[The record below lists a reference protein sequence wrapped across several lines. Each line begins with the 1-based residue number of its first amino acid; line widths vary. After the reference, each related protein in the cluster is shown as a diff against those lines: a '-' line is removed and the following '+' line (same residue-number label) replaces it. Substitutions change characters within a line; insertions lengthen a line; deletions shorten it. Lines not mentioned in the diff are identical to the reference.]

1 MYVEGGISMKNFK
14 RIIIALIVACVI
26 TASIPVS
33 GSVVDAATIK
43 VKSGAD
49 VTKVERSGK
58 KYVAYRGKQAVKPE
72 KGWYKKGSTQYYFDG
87 KENYATYV
95 WYKNSG
101 KWYLKKWNKS
111 KKVYKKYTGY
121 AELSNGKTYK
131 FSKGVKGKKASGV
144 IKVSGKYYYYKGGKQ
159 TVYSKSCDKW
169 KTGKT
174 QYYFGKGNKSATY
187 VYYSGKKI
195 LKKWNKTK
203 KSYQKYTGVF
213 TLSDG
218 KTYRF
223 SIGNRGTIKSSIT
236 AGTDKTTAVYRNAKG
251 NPENVTG
258 WKQVKGVQYYFNN
271 AAAASFKIEKDVCYV
286 FVAEIGEQSTDNLD
300 INGTWKKYSGV
311 VGRDYYVNGKVKPAE
326 KDTITTNQS
335 GLRIKWDGKKWKK
348 FTGTYKKLY
357 YVNGDYASGIV
368 DGKYYRNG
376 KLATGICENKY
387 YKDGV
392 LGTGSYNGK
401 RYSEGSLLTG
411 DYKNKFYKNGELY
424 TGMRKSNG
432 KYYVNGE
439 LATGS
444 YKNKYY
450 KDGELYTG
458 IYKSKYYK
466 DGVLGTGTCNGKF
479 YKDGELY
486 TGMRKSNNKYYVDGV
501 LANGTYDGVKY
512 VDGVAQSDDSSDKD
526 EEKLTEGEFRTN
538 SGKLQHCEA
547 VLYTGDIGTFPNLW
561 NFRDGKLEMGI
572 ESTFNVDNYVN
583 FIKRD
588 NKYYHLEWVDYTGE
602 YEGKLYE
609 SGKAVDYKVRTKSGD
624 LFTGWAIY
632 QGLDYERPS
641 DAAIEFYHLTS
652 GKSYNLVYVENGVVK
667 QYYVYEGCETHI
679 WCNTCGSDLTIEGV
693 KISKHRED
701 CHVGTII
708 GDTDDDTNGTTAY
721 KYTNN
726 GKTYWVTNPHSN
738 YYRWN
743 TRLNKY
749 VEHYID
755 KEDYSG
761 RVCVDSEASDRFNSD
776 LTKFY
781 VVYSASDWK
790 VGQSSVI
797 VVENDIVLK

>member
-1 MYVEGGISMKNFK
+1 MKNFK
-14 RIIIALIVACVI
+14 RIIIALIVACVVI
-26 TASIPVS
+26 ASCPVS
-33 GSVVDAATIK
+33 GSIVDAATIK
-43 VKSGAD
+43 VKSGAN
-49 VTKVERSGK
+49 VTKVEKSGK
-58 KYVAYRGKQAVKPE
+58 KYVAYRGKQAVKPR
-72 KGWYKKGSTQYYFDG
+72 KGWYKKGNTQYYFDG
-87 KENYATYV
+87 KKNYATYV
-95 WYKNSG
+95 WYKKSD
-101 KWYLKKWNKS
+101 KWYLKKWKS
-111 KKVYKKYTGY
+111 GSYKKYTGY

-144 IKVSGKYYYYKGGKQ
+144 VKVSGKYYYYKGGKQ

-195 LKKWNKTK
+195 LKKWNKTSK
-203 KSYQKYTGVF
+203 QYVNYNKAF
-213 TLSDG
+213 TLSNG
-218 KTYRF
+218 TKYVF
-223 SIGNRGTIKSSIT
+223 NNGNRGTIKSSVT
-236 AGTDKTTAVYRNAKG
+236 AGSKNTTAVYRNAKG
-251 NPENVTG
+251 NPKNVTG

-271 AAAASFKIEKDVCYV
+271 AATASFKIEKDMCWV
-286 FVAEIGEQSTDNLD
+286 FITDAKNQAAGNQETND
-300 INGTWKKYSGV
+300 HWEKYSGV
-311 VGRDYYVNGKVKPAE
+311 VDKVYYVKGKVKPAE
-326 KDTITTNQS
+326 KDTVTTDQS
-335 GLRIKWDGKKWKK
+335 GLLVKYDGKEWKLL
-348 FTGTYKKLY
+348 TGTYKKLY

-368 DGKYYRNG
+368 DGKYYKKG
-376 KLATGICENKY
+376 KLATGICNDKY
-387 YKDGV
+387 YRDGV
-392 LGTGSYNGK
+392 LGTGSYNDK
-401 RYSEGSLLTG
+401 RYSKGSLLTG

-444 YKNKYY
+444 YENKYY

-458 IYKSKYYK
+458 VYKSKYYK
-466 DGVLGTGTCNGKF
+466 DGILGTGTCNGKF

-486 TGMRKSNNKYYVDGV
+486 TGIRKSNGKYYVDGV

-512 VDGVAQSDDSSDKD
+512 VDGVAQSNDSSDKD

-602 YEGKLYE
+602 YKGKLYE

-632 QGLDYERPS
+632 EDVIPN
-641 DAAIEFYHLTS
+641 AATEFYHLTT
-652 GKSYNLVYVENGVVK
+652 GKSHNLVYVENGAVK
-667 QYYVYEGCETHI
+667 QYYVYEKMEDHS
-679 WCNTCGSDLTIEGV
+679 WCNGCGADMEVSPYWSSAGV
-693 KISKHRED
+693 NPAL
-701 CHVGTII
+701 
-708 GDTDDDTNGTTAY
+708 DDHKEHDHPQFDHQSFNGGPVY

-726 GKTYWVTNPHSN
+726 GKTYWVTAPHN
-738 YYRWN
+738 NFYRWDATKN
-743 TRLNKY
+743 QY
-749 VEHYID
+749 VEHFRTNAD
-755 KEDYSG
+755 QTG
-761 RVCVDSEASDRFNSD
+761 RECVDSDASSE
-776 LTKFY
+776 FY
-781 VVYSASDWK
+781 GSFIGLSIVYSSDDWK
-790 VGQSSVI
+790 IGQCS
-797 VVENDIVLK
+797 IVLVNKDVVLK

>member
-1 MYVEGGISMKNFK
+1 MKEEDSSTADNQINVYVEGGISMKNFK
-14 RIIIALIVACVI
+14 RIIIALIVACVVI
-26 TASIPVS
+26 ASCPVS
-33 GSVVDAATIK
+33 GSVVDAKTISIK
-43 VKSGAD
+43 NGNAIEEITINKKSGK
-49 VTKVERSGK
+49 VTTKDTSHK
-58 KYVAYRGKQAVKPE
+58 A
-72 KGWYKKGSTQYYFDG
+72 GWYKKSGVQYYFG
-87 KENYATYV
+87 KNKKTAS
-95 WYKNSG
+95 YKWQNKTLY
-101 KWYLKKWNKS
+101 KWQNGS
-111 KKVYKKYTGY
+111 FKKYTGTKQ
-121 AELSNGKTYK
+121 LSNGKSYY
-131 FSKGVKGKKASGV
+131 FNKGKKANGIV
-144 IKVSGKYYYYKGGKQ
+144 KKSGKYYYYKGGKQ

-174 QYYFGKGNKSATY
+174 QYYFGKGNKSVTY
-187 VYYSGKKI
+187 VYYSDKKI

-223 SIGNRGTIKSSIT
+223 SIGKRGTIKSSVT
-236 AGTDKTTAVYRNAKG
+236 AGSKNTTAVYRNAKG

-258 WKQVKGVQYYFNN
+258 WKQVKDVRYYFNK
-271 AAAASFKIEKDVCYV
+271 AAVASFKIEKDVCYV

-311 VGRDYYVNGKVKPAE
+311 VGRDYYVNGKVDTTPE
-326 KDTITTNQS
+326 KDTIATDQS

-368 DGKYYRNG
+368 GGKYYRSG

-450 KDGELYTG
+450 KGGELYTG
-458 IYKSKYYK
+458 IYKNKYYK

-512 VDGVAQSDDSSDKD
+512 VDGVAQSNDSDDKD
-526 EEKLTEGEFRTN
+526 EEKLIEGEFRT
-538 SGKLQHCEA
+538 SGGKLQKCVAE
-547 VLYTGDIGTFPNLW
+547 VYSGPLDGDYFE
-561 NFRDGKLEMGI
+561 RDGK
-572 ESTFNVDNYVN
+572 
-583 FIKRD
+583 
-588 NKYYHLEWVDYTGE
+588 YYTLAWRDYTGE
-602 YEGKLYE
+602 YESKFYEAGKHVDYKLYSADGKLY
-609 SGKAVDYKVRTKSGD
+609 
-624 LFTGWAIY
+624 TGWCRLNNPSNWEYAKWIHAINEKQY
-632 QGLDYERPS
+632 S
-641 DAAIEFYHLTS
+641 
-652 GKSYNLVYVENGVVK
+652 NLLYVENGVVK
-667 QYYVYEGCETHI
+667 QYYVYEGDETHI

-721 KYTNN
+721 KYANN

-743 TRLNKY
+743 TKLNKY

-790 VGQSSVI
+790 VGQSSVV
-797 VVENDIVLK
+797 VVEEDIVLK

>member
-111 KKVYKKYTGY
+111 KKVYKKYTGTKR
-121 AELSNGKTYK
+121 LSNDKSYY
-131 FSKGVKGKKASGV
+131 FNKGKKASGV
-144 IKVSGKYYYYKGGKQ
+144 AKVSGKYYYYKGGKQ

-187 VYYSGKKI
+187 VYYSDKKT

-223 SIGNRGTIKSSIT
+223 SIGKRGTIKSSVT
-236 AGTDKTTAVYRNAKG
+236 AGSKNTTAVYKDASNKL
-251 NPENVTG
+251 VKITG
-258 WKQVKGVQYYFNN
+258 WKQVKGVQYYFNK
-271 AAAASFKIEKDVCYV
+271 AAVASFKIEKDVCYV

-326 KDTITTNQS
+326 KDTITTDQS

-368 DGKYYRNG
+368 DGKFYRSG

-486 TGMRKSNNKYYVDGV
+486 TGMRKSNGKYYVDGV

-526 EEKLTEGEFRTN
+526 EEKLTEGEFRT
-538 SGKLQHCEA
+538 SGGKLQKCQYELA
-547 VLYTGDIGTFPNLW
+547 NGSVGEFPKLW
-561 NFRDGKLEMGI
+561 NFDDGDMI
-572 ESTFNVDNYVN
+572 YSDESTFKLSEHPNMKKENG
-583 FIKRD
+583 
-588 NKYYHLEWVDYTGE
+588 KYYTLAWRDYTGE
-602 YEGKLYE
+602 YESKFYEAGKHVDYKLYSADGKLY
-609 SGKAVDYKVRTKSGD
+609 
-624 LFTGWAIY
+624 TGWCRLNNPSNWEYAKWIHAINEKQY
-632 QGLDYERPS
+632 S
-641 DAAIEFYHLTS
+641 
-652 GKSYNLVYVENGVVK
+652 NLLYVENGVVK
-667 QYYVYEGCETHI
+667 QYYVYEGDENHI
-679 WCNTCGSDLTIEGV
+679 WCNTCGADLYLSPDRDPDGGI
-693 KISKHRED
+693 RED
-701 CHVGTII
+701 KHEENEHPQLGQ
-708 GDTDDDTNGTTAY
+708 DSNNGGSVY

-726 GKTYWVTNPHSN
+726 GKTYWVTASN
-738 YYRWN
+738 GREYRWTGTEYVPYWN
-743 TRLNKY
+743 VGGTECLDTSLPKELTHLNDTGK
-749 VEHYID
+749 IPD
-755 KEDYSG
+755 
-761 RVCVDSEASDRFNSD
+761 
-776 LTKFY
+776 
-781 VVYSASDWK
+781 VVYSSDDWK
-790 VGQSSVI
+790 IGQCSI
-797 VVENDIVLK
+797 VLVNKDIVLK

>member
-1 MYVEGGISMKNFK
+1 MKNFK
-14 RIIIALIVACVI
+14 RIIIALIVACVVI
-26 TASIPVS
+26 ASCPVS
-33 GSVVDAATIK
+33 GSIVDAATIK
-43 VKSGAD
+43 VKSGAN
-49 VTKVERSGK
+49 VTKVEKSGK
-58 KYVAYRGKQAVKPE
+58 KYVAYRGKQAVKPR
-72 KGWYKKGSTQYYFDG
+72 KGWYKKGNTQYYFDG
-87 KENYATYV
+87 KKNYATYV
-95 WYKNSG
+95 WYKKSD
-101 KWYLKKWNKS
+101 KWYLKKWKS
-111 KKVYKKYTGY
+111 GSYKKYTGY

-144 IKVSGKYYYYKGGKQ
+144 VKVSGKYYYYKGGKQ

-195 LKKWNKTK
+195 LKKWNKTSK
-203 KSYQKYTGVF
+203 QYVNYNKAF
-213 TLSDG
+213 TLSNG
-218 KTYRF
+218 TKYVF
-223 SIGNRGTIKSSIT
+223 NNGNRGTIKSSVT
-236 AGTDKTTAVYRNAKG
+236 AGSKNTTAVYRNAKG
-251 NPENVTG
+251 NPKNVTG

-271 AAAASFKIEKDVCYV
+271 AATASFKIEKDMCWV
-286 FVAEIGEQSTDNLD
+286 FITDAKNQAAGNQETND
-300 INGTWKKYSGV
+300 HWEKYSGV
-311 VGRDYYVNGKVKPAE
+311 VDKVYYVKGKVKPAE
-326 KDTITTNQS
+326 KDTVTTDQS
-335 GLRIKWDGKKWKK
+335 GLLVKYDGKEWKLL
-348 FTGTYKKLY
+348 TGTYKKLY

-368 DGKYYRNG
+368 DGKYYKKG
-376 KLATGICENKY
+376 KLATGICNDKY
-387 YKDGV
+387 YRDGV
-392 LGTGSYNGK
+392 LGTGSYNDK
-401 RYSEGSLLTG
+401 RYSKGSLLTG

-444 YKNKYY
+444 YENKYY

-458 IYKSKYYK
+458 VYKSKYYK
-466 DGVLGTGTCNGKF
+466 DGILGTGTCNGKF

-486 TGMRKSNNKYYVDGV
+486 TGIRKSNGKYYVDGV

-512 VDGVAQSDDSSDKD
+512 VDGVAQSNDSSDKD

-602 YEGKLYE
+602 YKGKLYE

-632 QGLDYERPS
+632 EDVIPN
-641 DAAIEFYHLTS
+641 AATEFYHLTT
-652 GKSYNLVYVENGVVK
+652 GKSHNLVYVENGAVK
-667 QYYVYEGCETHI
+667 QYYVYEKMEDHS
-679 WCNTCGSDLTIEGV
+679 WCNGCGADMEVSPYWSSAGV
-693 KISKHRED
+693 NPAL
-701 CHVGTII
+701 
-708 GDTDDDTNGTTAY
+708 DDHKEHDHPQFDHQSFNGGPVY

-726 GKTYWVTNPHSN
+726 GKTYWVTAPHN
-738 YYRWN
+738 NFYRWDATKN
-743 TRLNKY
+743 QY
-749 VEHYID
+749 VEHFRTNAD
-755 KEDYSG
+755 QTG
-761 RVCVDSEASDRFNSD
+761 RECVDSDASSE
-776 LTKFY
+776 FY
-781 VVYSASDWK
+781 GSFIGLSVVYSSDDWK
-790 VGQSSVI
+790 IGQCSI
-797 VVENDIVLK
+797 VLVNKDIVLK

>member
-1 MYVEGGISMKNFK
+1 MKNFK
-14 RIIIALIVACVI
+14 RIIIALIVACVVI
-26 TASIPVS
+26 ASCPVS
-33 GSVVDAATIK
+33 GSIVDAATIK

-49 VTKVERSGK
+49 VTEVKGSGK
-58 KYVAYRGKQAVKPE
+58 KIAYKNGSRVKPR

-87 KENYATYV
+87 KGNYATYV

-111 KKVYKKYTGY
+111 KKAYEKYTGTKQ
-121 AELSNGKTYK
+121 LSNDKSYY
-131 FSKGVKGKKASGV
+131 FNKGKKANGIV
-144 IKVSGKYYYYKGGKQ
+144 KKSGKYYYYKGGKQ
-159 TVYSKSCDKW
+159 TIYSKSCDKW

-187 VYYSGKKI
+187 VYYAGKKI

-203 KSYQKYTGVF
+203 KSYQRYTGVF

-223 SIGNRGTIKSSIT
+223 SIGKRGTIKSSVT
-236 AGTDKTTAVYRNAKG
+236 AGSKNTTAVYKNAEG

-258 WKQVKGVQYYFNN
+258 WKQVKGVRYYFNK
-271 AAAASFKIEKDVCYV
+271 AATASFKIEKDVCYV
-286 FVAEIGEQSTDNLD
+286 FVAGIDEQSTDNLD
-300 INGTWKKYSGV
+300 INGTWKKYNGV
-311 VGRDYYVNGKVKPAE
+311 FDNEYYVKGKVKPAE
-326 KDTITTNQS
+326 KDTITTDQS
-335 GLRIKWDGKKWKK
+335 GLRVKWDGKNWKK

-486 TGMRKSNNKYYVDGV
+486 TGMRKSNGKYYVDGV

-632 QGLDYERPS
+632 EDVIPN
-641 DAAIEFYHLTS
+641 AATEFYHLTTGYS
-652 GKSYNLVYVENGVVK
+652 HNLVYVESGVVK
-667 QYYVYEGCETHI
+667 QYYVYEGMEDHS
-679 WCNTCGSDLTIEGV
+679 WCNGCGADMEASPYWSSAGV
-693 KISKHRED
+693 NPAL
-701 CHVGTII
+701 
-708 GDTDDDTNGTTAY
+708 DDHKEHDHPEFDHQSFNGGPVY

-726 GKTYWVTNPHSN
+726 GKTYWVTNPHN
-738 YYRWN
+738 NFYRWD
-743 TRLNKY
+743 TTKSQY
-749 VEHYID
+749 VEHFRTNSD
-755 KEDYSG
+755 QTG
-761 RVCVDSEASDRFNSD
+761 RECVDSDASSE
-776 LTKFY
+776 FY
-781 VVYSASDWK
+781 GSFIGLSIVYSASDWK
-790 VGQSSVI
+790 VGQSSI
-797 VVENDIVLK
+797 VLVNKDIVLK

>member
-271 AAAASFKIEKDVCYV
+271 AAVASFKIEKDVCYV

-311 VGRDYYVNGKVKPAE
+311 VGRDYYVNGKVDTTPE
-326 KDTITTNQS
+326 KDTIATDQS

-368 DGKYYRNG
+368 GGKYYRSG

-450 KDGELYTG
+450 KGGELYTG

-512 VDGVAQSDDSSDKD
+512 VDGVAQSNDSDDKD
-526 EEKLTEGEFRTN
+526 EEKLIEGEFRT
-538 SGKLQHCEA
+538 SGGKLQKCVAE
-547 VLYTGDIGTFPNLW
+547 VYSGPLDGDYFE
-561 NFRDGKLEMGI
+561 RDGK
-572 ESTFNVDNYVN
+572 
-583 FIKRD
+583 
-588 NKYYHLEWVDYTGE
+588 YYTLAWRDYTGE
-602 YEGKLYE
+602 YESKFYEAGKHVDYKLYSADGKLY
-609 SGKAVDYKVRTKSGD
+609 
-624 LFTGWAIY
+624 TGWCRLNNPSNWEYAKWIHAINEKQY
-632 QGLDYERPS
+632 S
-641 DAAIEFYHLTS
+641 
-652 GKSYNLVYVENGVVK
+652 NLLYVENGVVK
-667 QYYVYEGCETHI
+667 QYYVYEGDETHI

-721 KYTNN
+721 KYANN
-726 GKTYWVTNPHSN
+726 GKTYWVTIPHSN

-743 TRLNKY
+743 TKLNKY

-790 VGQSSVI
+790 VGQSSVV
-797 VVENDIVLK
+797 VVEEDIVLK

>member
-1 MYVEGGISMKNFK
+1 MKNFK

-33 GSVVDAATIK
+33 GSIVDAATIK

-49 VTKVERSGK
+49 VTKVEKSGK

-111 KKVYKKYTGY
+111 KKVYKKYTGTKR
-121 AELSNGKTYK
+121 LSNDKSYY
-131 FSKGVKGKKASGV
+131 FNKGKKANGIV
-144 IKVSGKYYYYKGGKQ
+144 KKSGKYYYYKGGKQ

-187 VYYSGKKI
+187 VYYSDKKT

-223 SIGNRGTIKSSIT
+223 SIGKRGTIKSSVT
-236 AGTDKTTAVYRNAKG
+236 AGSKNTTAVYRNAKG
-251 NPENVTG
+251 NPKNVTG

-271 AAAASFKIEKDVCYV
+271 AATASFKIEKDMCWV
-286 FVAEIGEQSTDNLD
+286 FITDAKNQAAGNQETND
-300 INGTWKKYSGV
+300 HWEKYSGV
-311 VGRDYYVNGKVKPAE
+311 VDKVYYVKGKVKPAE
-326 KDTITTNQS
+326 KDTVTTDQS
-335 GLRIKWDGKKWKK
+335 GLLVKYDGKEWKLL
-348 FTGTYKKLY
+348 TGTYKKLY

-368 DGKYYRNG
+368 DGKYYKKG
-376 KLATGICENKY
+376 KLATGICNDKY
-387 YKDGV
+387 YRDGV
-392 LGTGSYNGK
+392 LGTGSYNDK
-401 RYSEGSLLTG
+401 RYSKGSLLTG

-444 YKNKYY
+444 YENKYY

-458 IYKSKYYK
+458 VYKSKYYK
-466 DGVLGTGTCNGKF
+466 DGILGTGTCNGKF

-486 TGMRKSNNKYYVDGV
+486 TGIRKSNGKYYVDGV

-512 VDGVAQSDDSSDKD
+512 VDGVAQSDDSDDKD
-526 EEKLTEGEFRTN
+526 EEKLTEGEFRT
-538 SGKLQHCEA
+538 SGGKLQKCVAE
-547 VLYTGDIGTFPNLW
+547 LYSGSLDGDYFE
-561 NFRDGKLEMGI
+561 RDGK
-572 ESTFNVDNYVN
+572 
-583 FIKRD
+583 
-588 NKYYHLEWVDYTGE
+588 YYTLAWRDYTGE
-602 YEGKLYE
+602 YESKFYEAGKHVDYKLYGADGKLY
-609 SGKAVDYKVRTKSGD
+609 
-624 LFTGWAIY
+624 TGWCRLYNPSNWEYAKWIHAINEKQY
-632 QGLDYERPS
+632 P
-641 DAAIEFYHLTS
+641 
-652 GKSYNLVYVENGVVK
+652 NLLYVENGVVK
-667 QYYVYEGCETHI
+667 QYYVYEGMEDHS
-679 WCNTCGSDLTIEGV
+679 WCNGCGADMEVSPYWSSAGV
-693 KISKHRED
+693 NPAL
-701 CHVGTII
+701 
-708 GDTDDDTNGTTAY
+708 DDHKEHDHPEFDHQSFNGGPVY

-726 GKTYWVTNPHSN
+726 GKTYWVTASSGRE
-738 YYRWN
+738 YRWTGTEYKQYWN
-743 TRLNKY
+743 VGGTECL
-749 VEHYID
+749 D
-755 KEDYSG
+755 KTVPKELYSWY
-761 RVCVDSEASDRFNSD
+761 DAKDIPD
-776 LTKFY
+776 
-781 VVYSASDWK
+781 VVYSSDDWK
-790 VGQSSVI
+790 IGQCSI
-797 VVENDIVLK
+797 VLVNKDIVLK

>member
-1 MYVEGGISMKNFK
+1 MKNFK

-49 VTKVERSGK
+49 VTKVEKSGK

-111 KKVYKKYTGY
+111 KKVYKKYTGTKR
-121 AELSNGKTYK
+121 LSNDKSYY
-131 FSKGVKGKKASGV
+131 FNKGKKASGV
-144 IKVSGKYYYYKGGKQ
+144 VKVSGKYYYYKGGKQ

-187 VYYSGKKI
+187 VYYSDKKI
-195 LKKWNKTK
+195 LKKCNKTK

-223 SIGNRGTIKSSIT
+223 SIGKRGTIKSSVT
-236 AGTDKTTAVYRNAKG
+236 AGSKNTTAVYKDTSNKL
-251 NPENVTG
+251 VKITG

-271 AAAASFKIEKDVCYV
+271 AAVASFKIEKDVCYV
-286 FVAEIGEQSTDNLD
+286 FIAEIGEQSTDNLD
-300 INGTWKKYSGV
+300 LNGTWKKYSGV
-311 VGRDYYVNGKVKPAE
+311 VGRDYYVNGKVDTTPE
-326 KDTITTNQS
+326 KDTITTDQS
-335 GLRIKWDGKKWKK
+335 DLRVKWDGKKWKK

-368 DGKYYRNG
+368 DGKFYRSG

-387 YKDGV
+387 YKDGF

-486 TGMRKSNNKYYVDGV
+486 TGMRKSNGKYYVDGV

-512 VDGVAQSDDSSDKD
+512 VDGVAQSDDSGDKD

-538 SGKLQHCEA
+538 SGKLQKCVAE
-547 VLYTGDIGTFPNLW
+547 LYSGSLDGDYFE
-561 NFRDGKLEMGI
+561 RDGK
-572 ESTFNVDNYVN
+572 
-583 FIKRD
+583 
-588 NKYYHLEWVDYTGE
+588 YYTLAWRDYTGE
-602 YEGKLYE
+602 YESKFYEAGKHVDYKLYGADGKLY
-609 SGKAVDYKVRTKSGD
+609 
-624 LFTGWAIY
+624 TGWCRLYNPSNWEYAKWIHAINEKQY
-632 QGLDYERPS
+632 S
-641 DAAIEFYHLTS
+641 
-652 GKSYNLVYVENGVVK
+652 NLLYVESGVVK
-667 QYYVYEGCETHI
+667 QYYVYEGDETHV
-679 WCNTCGSDLTIEGV
+679 WCNECGSDMTLQGV
-693 KISKHRED
+693 GEADHAD
-701 CHVGTII
+701 TCHKGTIMPELYWS
-708 GDTDDDTNGTTAY
+708 GATHNAGPVY

-743 TRLNKY
+743 TKLNKY

-790 VGQSSVI
+790 VGQSSVV
-797 VVENDIVLK
+797 VVEDNIVLK

>member
-1 MYVEGGISMKNFK
+1 MKNFK

-49 VTKVERSGK
+49 VTKVEKSGK

-111 KKVYKKYTGY
+111 KKVYKKYTGTKR
-121 AELSNGKTYK
+121 LSNDKSYY
-131 FSKGVKGKKASGV
+131 FNKGKKASGV
-144 IKVSGKYYYYKGGKQ
+144 VKVSGK
-159 TVYSKSCDKW
+159 
-169 KTGKT
+169 
-174 QYYFGKGNKSATY
+174 YYFGKGNKSATY

-236 AGTDKTTAVYRNAKG
+236 AGTDNTTAVYKDASNKL
-251 NPENVTG
+251 VKITG
-258 WKQVKGVQYYFNN
+258 WKQVKGVQYYFNK
-271 AAAASFKIEKDVCYV
+271 AAVASFKIEKDVCYV

-326 KDTITTNQS
+326 KDTITTDQS

-368 DGKYYRNG
+368 DGKFYRSG

-486 TGMRKSNNKYYVDGV
+486 TGMRKSNGKYYVDGV

-512 VDGVAQSDDSSDKD
+512 VDGVAQSDDSGDKD

-538 SGKLQHCEA
+538 SGKLQKCVAE
-547 VLYTGDIGTFPNLW
+547 LYSGSLGGDYFE
-561 NFRDGKLEMGI
+561 RDGK
-572 ESTFNVDNYVN
+572 
-583 FIKRD
+583 
-588 NKYYHLEWVDYTGE
+588 YYTLAWRDYTGE
-602 YEGKLYE
+602 YESKFYEAGKHVDYKLYGADGKLY
-609 SGKAVDYKVRTKSGD
+609 
-624 LFTGWAIY
+624 TGWCRLYNPSNWEYAKWIHAINEKQY
-632 QGLDYERPS
+632 S
-641 DAAIEFYHLTS
+641 
-652 GKSYNLVYVENGVVK
+652 NLLYVESGVVK
-667 QYYVYEGCETHI
+667 QYYVYEGDETHV
-679 WCNTCGSDLTIEGV
+679 WCNECGSDMTLQGV
-693 KISKHRED
+693 GEADHAD
-701 CHVGTII
+701 TCHKGTIMPELYWS
-708 GDTDDDTNGTTAY
+708 GATHNAGPVY

-726 GKTYWVTNPHSN
+726 GKTYWVTAPHN
-738 YYRWN
+738 NFYRWDTTKN
-743 TRLNKY
+743 QY
-749 VEHYID
+749 VEHFRTNSD
-755 KEDYSG
+755 QTG
-761 RVCVDSEASDRFNSD
+761 RECVDSDASSEFYGSFIGLSVIYSSD
-776 LTKFY
+776 
-781 VVYSASDWK
+781 DWK
-790 VGQSSVI
+790 IGQCSI
-797 VVENDIVLK
+797 VLVNKDIVLK

>member
-1 MYVEGGISMKNFK
+1 MKNFK

-26 TASIPVS
+26 AASIPVS
-33 GSVVDAATIK
+33 GSVVDAKTISIK
-43 VKSGAD
+43 NGNAIEEITINKKSGK
-49 VTKVERSGK
+49 VTTKDTSHK
-58 KYVAYRGKQAVKPE
+58 A
-72 KGWYKKGSTQYYFDG
+72 GWYKKSGVQYYFG
-87 KENYATYV
+87 KNKKTAS
-95 WYKNSG
+95 YKWQNKTLY
-101 KWYLKKWNKS
+101 KWQNGS
-111 KKVYKKYTGY
+111 FKKYTGTKQ
-121 AELSNGKTYK
+121 LSNDKSYY
-131 FSKGVKGKKASGV
+131 FNKGKKANGIV
-144 IKVSGKYYYYKGGKQ
+144 KKSGKYYYYKGGKQ
-159 TVYSKSCDKW
+159 TIYSKSCDKW

-187 VYYSGKKI
+187 VYYAGKKI

-203 KSYQKYTGVF
+203 KSYQRYTGVF

-223 SIGNRGTIKSSIT
+223 SIGKRGTIKSSVT
-236 AGTDKTTAVYRNAKG
+236 AGSKNTTAVYKNAEG

-258 WKQVKGVQYYFNN
+258 WKQVKGVRYYFNK
-271 AAAASFKIEKDVCYV
+271 AATASFKIEKDVCYV
-286 FVAEIGEQSTDNLD
+286 FVAGIDKQSTDNLD
-300 INGTWKKYSGV
+300 INGTWKKYNGV
-311 VGRDYYVNGKVKPAE
+311 FDNEYYVKGKVKPAE
-326 KDTITTNQS
+326 KDTITTDQS

-368 DGKYYRNG
+368 DGKFYRSG

-466 DGVLGTGTCNGKF
+466 DGVLGIGTCNGKF

-486 TGMRKSNNKYYVDGV
+486 TGMRKSNGKYYVDGV

-512 VDGVAQSDDSSDKD
+512 ADGVAQSDDSNDKD

-609 SGKAVDYKVRTKSGD
+609 SGKVVDYKVRTKSGD

-632 QGLDYERPS
+632 EDVIPN
-641 DAAIEFYHLTS
+641 AATEFYHLTTGYS
-652 GKSYNLVYVENGVVK
+652 HNLVYVESGVVK
-667 QYYVYEGCETHI
+667 QYYVYEKNEKIHKY
-679 WCNTCGSDLTIEGV
+679 CNECGADITLENVDLSLSRHAE
-693 KISKHRED
+693 E
-701 CHVGTII
+701 CHKGTIMPELYWD
-708 GDTDDDTNGTTAY
+708 GATDNTILPD

-726 GKTYWVTNPHSN
+726 GKTYWVTASN
-738 YYRWN
+738 GREYRWTGTEYVPYWN
-743 TRLNKY
+743 VGGTECLDTSLPKELTHLNDTGK
-749 VEHYID
+749 IPD
-755 KEDYSG
+755 
-761 RVCVDSEASDRFNSD
+761 
-776 LTKFY
+776 
-781 VVYSASDWK
+781 VVYSSDDWK
-790 VGQSSVI
+790 IGQCSI
-797 VVENDIVLK
+797 VLVNKDIVLK

>member
-111 KKVYKKYTGY
+111 KKVYKKYTGTKR
-121 AELSNGKTYK
+121 LSNDKSYY
-131 FSKGVKGKKASGV
+131 FNKGKKANGIV
-144 IKVSGKYYYYKGGKQ
+144 KKSGKYYYYKGGKQ

-187 VYYSGKKI
+187 VYYSDKKI

-223 SIGNRGTIKSSIT
+223 SIGNRGTIKSSVT
-236 AGTDKTTAVYRNAKG
+236 AGSKNTTAVYRNAKG
-251 NPENVTG
+251 NPKNVTG

-271 AAAASFKIEKDVCYV
+271 AATASFKIEKDMCWV
-286 FVAEIGEQSTDNLD
+286 FITDAKNQAAGNQETND
-300 INGTWKKYSGV
+300 HWEKYSGV
-311 VGRDYYVNGKVKPAE
+311 VDKVYYVKGKVKPAE
-326 KDTITTNQS
+326 KDTVTTDQS
-335 GLRIKWDGKKWKK
+335 GLLVKYDGKEWKLL
-348 FTGTYKKLY
+348 TGTYKKLY

-368 DGKYYRNG
+368 DGKYYKKG
-376 KLATGICENKY
+376 KLATGICNDKY
-387 YKDGV
+387 YRDGV
-392 LGTGSYNGK
+392 LGTGSYNDK
-401 RYSEGSLLTG
+401 RYSKGSLLTG

-444 YKNKYY
+444 YENKYY

-458 IYKSKYYK
+458 VYKSKYYK
-466 DGVLGTGTCNGKF
+466 DGILGTGTCNGKF

-486 TGMRKSNNKYYVDGV
+486 TGIRKSNGKYYVDGV

-512 VDGVAQSDDSSDKD
+512 VDGVAQSNDSSDKD
-526 EEKLTEGEFRTN
+526 EEKLTEGEFRT
-538 SGKLQHCEA
+538 SGGKLQKCQYELA
-547 VLYTGDIGTFPNLW
+547 NGSVGEFPKLW
-561 NFRDGKLEMGI
+561 NFDDGDMI
-572 ESTFNVDNYVN
+572 YSDESTFKLSEHPNMKKENG
-583 FIKRD
+583 
-588 NKYYHLEWVDYTGE
+588 KYYTLAWRDYTGE
-602 YEGKLYE
+602 YESKFYEAGKHVDYKLYGADGKLY
-609 SGKAVDYKVRTKSGD
+609 
-624 LFTGWAIY
+624 TGWCRLYNPSNWEYAKWIHAINEKQY
-632 QGLDYERPS
+632 S
-641 DAAIEFYHLTS
+641 
-652 GKSYNLVYVENGVVK
+652 NLLYVESGVVK
-667 QYYVYEGCETHI
+667 QYYVYEKMEDHA
-679 WCNTCGSDLTIEGV
+679 WCNSCGADVCLSPDRDPDGGIRLD
-693 KISKHRED
+693 KHEEHD
-701 CHVGTII
+701 HPQF
-708 GDTDDDTNGTTAY
+708 DHQSFNGGPVY

-726 GKTYWVTNPHSN
+726 GKTYWVTASSGRE
-738 YYRWN
+738 YRWTGTEYKQYWN
-743 TRLNKY
+743 VGGTECL
-749 VEHYID
+749 D
-755 KEDYSG
+755 KTVPKELYSWY
-761 RVCVDSEASDRFNSD
+761 DAKDIPD
-776 LTKFY
+776 
-781 VVYSASDWK
+781 VVYSSDDWK
-790 VGQSSVI
+790 IGQCSI
-797 VVENDIVLK
+797 VLVNKDIVLK

>member
-87 KENYATYV
+87 KGNYATYV

-111 KKVYKKYTGY
+111 KKAYEKYTGTKQ
-121 AELSNGKTYK
+121 LSNDKSYY
-131 FSKGVKGKKASGV
+131 FNKGKKANGIV
-144 IKVSGKYYYYKGGKQ
+144 KKSGKYYYYKGGKQ
-159 TVYSKSCDKW
+159 TIYSKSCDKW

-187 VYYSGKKI
+187 VYYAGKKI

-203 KSYQKYTGVF
+203 KSYQRYTGVF

-223 SIGNRGTIKSSIT
+223 SIGKRGTIKSSVT
-236 AGTDKTTAVYRNAKG
+236 AGSKNTTAVYKNAEG

-258 WKQVKGVQYYFNN
+258 WKQVKGVRYYFNK
-271 AAAASFKIEKDVCYV
+271 AAVASFKIEKDVCYV
-286 FVAEIGEQSTDNLD
+286 FVAGIDEQSTDNLD

-311 VGRDYYVNGKVKPAE
+311 FDNEYYVKGKVKHAE
-326 KDTITTNQS
+326 KDTITTDQS
-335 GLRIKWDGKKWKK
+335 GLRVKWDGKEWKLL
-348 FTGTYKKLY
+348 TGTYKKLY

-368 DGKYYRNG
+368 DGKYYRSG

-486 TGMRKSNNKYYVDGV
+486 TGMRKSNGKYYVDGV

-526 EEKLTEGEFRTN
+526 EEKLTEGEFRT
-538 SGKLQHCEA
+538 SGGKLQKCVAE
-547 VLYTGDIGTFPNLW
+547 VYSGPLDGDYFE
-561 NFRDGKLEMGI
+561 RDGK
-572 ESTFNVDNYVN
+572 
-583 FIKRD
+583 
-588 NKYYHLEWVDYTGE
+588 YYTLAWRDYTGE
-602 YEGKLYE
+602 YESKFYEAGKHVDYKLYGADGKLY
-609 SGKAVDYKVRTKSGD
+609 
-624 LFTGWAIY
+624 TGWCRLYNPSNWEYAKWIHAINEKQY
-632 QGLDYERPS
+632 S
-641 DAAIEFYHLTS
+641 
-652 GKSYNLVYVENGVVK
+652 NLLYVENGVVK
-667 QYYVYEGCETHI
+667 QYYVYEGMEDHS
-679 WCNTCGSDLTIEGV
+679 WCNGCGADMEVSPYWSSAGV
-693 KISKHRED
+693 NPAL
-701 CHVGTII
+701 
-708 GDTDDDTNGTTAY
+708 DDHKEHDHPEFDHQSFNGGPVY

-726 GKTYWVTNPHSN
+726 GKTYWVTASSGRE
-738 YYRWN
+738 YRWTGTEYKQYWN
-743 TRLNKY
+743 VGGTECL
-749 VEHYID
+749 D
-755 KEDYSG
+755 KTVPKELYSWY
-761 RVCVDSEASDRFNSD
+761 DAKDIPD
-776 LTKFY
+776 
-781 VVYSASDWK
+781 VVYSSDDWK
-790 VGQSSVI
+790 IGQCSI
-797 VVENDIVLK
+797 VLVKDNIVLK

>member
-1 MYVEGGISMKNFK
+1 MKNFK

-111 KKVYKKYTGY
+111 KKVYKKYTGTKR
-121 AELSNGKTYK
+121 LSNDKSYY
-131 FSKGVKGKKASGV
+131 FNKGKKASGV
-144 IKVSGKYYYYKGGKQ
+144 VKVSGKYYYYKGGKQ

-187 VYYSGKKI
+187 VYYSDKKI

-223 SIGNRGTIKSSIT
+223 SIGKRGTIKSSVT
-236 AGTDKTTAVYRNAKG
+236 AGSKNTTAVYKDASNKL
-251 NPENVTG
+251 VKITG
-258 WKQVKGVQYYFNN
+258 WKQVKGVQYYFNK
-271 AAAASFKIEKDVCYV
+271 AAVASFKIEKDVCYV
-286 FVAEIGEQSTDNLD
+286 FVAEMGEQSTDNLD

-311 VGRDYYVNGKVKPAE
+311 VGRDYYVNGKVDTTPE
-326 KDTITTNQS
+326 KDTITTDQS

-368 DGKYYRNG
+368 DGKYYRSG
-376 KLATGICENKY
+376 KLATGICEDKY

-450 KDGELYTG
+450 KDG
-458 IYKSKYYK
+458 
-466 DGVLGTGTCNGKF
+466 VLGTGTCNGKF

-486 TGMRKSNNKYYVDGV
+486 TGMRKSNGKYYVDGV

-512 VDGVAQSDDSSDKD
+512 VDGVAQSDSEDPSEP
-526 EEKLTEGEFRTN
+526 EEKLTEGEFRT
-538 SGKLQHCEA
+538 SGGKLQKCQYELA
-547 VLYTGDIGTFPNLW
+547 NGSVGEFPKLW
-561 NFRDGKLEMGI
+561 NFDDGDMI
-572 ESTFNVDNYVN
+572 YSDESTFKLSEHLNMKKENG
-583 FIKRD
+583 
-588 NKYYHLEWVDYTGE
+588 KYYTLAWRDYTGE
-602 YEGKLYE
+602 YESKFYEAGKHVDYKLYGADGKLY
-609 SGKAVDYKVRTKSGD
+609 
-624 LFTGWAIY
+624 TGWCRLYNPSNWEYAKWIHAINEKQY
-632 QGLDYERPS
+632 P
-641 DAAIEFYHLTS
+641 
-652 GKSYNLVYVENGVVK
+652 NLLYVENGVVK
-667 QYYVYEGCETHI
+667 QYYVYEGMEDHS
-679 WCNTCGSDLTIEGV
+679 WCNGCGADMKVSPYWSSAGV
-693 KISKHRED
+693 NPAL
-701 CHVGTII
+701 
-708 GDTDDDTNGTTAY
+708 DDHKEHDHPEFDHQSFNGGPVY

-726 GKTYWVTNPHSN
+726 GKTYWVTASSGRE
-738 YYRWN
+738 YRWTGTEYKQYWN
-743 TRLNKY
+743 VGGTECL
-749 VEHYID
+749 D
-755 KEDYSG
+755 KTVPKELYSWY
-761 RVCVDSEASDRFNSD
+761 DAKDIPD
-776 LTKFY
+776 
-781 VVYSASDWK
+781 VVYSSDDWK
-790 VGQSSVI
+790 IGQCSIILVKKD
-797 VVENDIVLK
+797 VVLK

>member
-1 MYVEGGISMKNFK
+1 MKNFK

-26 TASIPVS
+26 IASCPVS
-33 GSVVDAATIK
+33 GSIVDAATIK

-49 VTKVERSGK
+49 VTEVKGSGK
-58 KYVAYRGKQAVKPE
+58 KIAYKNGSRVKPR

-87 KENYATYV
+87 KGNYATYV

-111 KKVYKKYTGY
+111 KKAYEKYTGTKQ
-121 AELSNGKTYK
+121 LSNDKSYY
-131 FSKGVKGKKASGV
+131 FNKGKKANGIV
-144 IKVSGKYYYYKGGKQ
+144 KKSGKYYYYKGGKQ
-159 TVYSKSCDKW
+159 TIYSKSCDKW

-187 VYYSGKKI
+187 VYYAGKKI

-203 KSYQKYTGVF
+203 KSYQRYTGVF

-223 SIGNRGTIKSSIT
+223 SIGKRGTIKSSVT
-236 AGTDKTTAVYRNAKG
+236 AGSKNTTAVYKNAEG

-258 WKQVKGVQYYFNN
+258 WKQVKGVRYYFNK
-271 AAAASFKIEKDVCYV
+271 AAVASFKIEKDVCYV
-286 FVAEIGEQSTDNLD
+286 FVAGIDEQSTDNLD

-311 VGRDYYVNGKVKPAE
+311 FDNEYYVKGKVKHAE
-326 KDTITTNQS
+326 KGTITTDQS
-335 GLRIKWDGKKWKK
+335 GLRVKYDGKEWKLL
-348 FTGTYKKLY
+348 TGTYKKLY

-368 DGKYYRNG
+368 DGKYYRSG

-401 RYSEGSLLTG
+401 RYSKGSLLTG
-411 DYKNKFYKNGELY
+411 DFKNKFYKNGELY

-486 TGMRKSNNKYYVDGV
+486 TGMRKSNGKYYVDGV

-538 SGKLQHCEA
+538 SGKLQKCVAE
-547 VLYTGDIGTFPNLW
+547 LYSGSLDGDYFE
-561 NFRDGKLEMGI
+561 RDGK
-572 ESTFNVDNYVN
+572 
-583 FIKRD
+583 
-588 NKYYHLEWVDYTGE
+588 YYTLAWRDYTGE
-602 YEGKLYE
+602 YESKFYEAGKHVDYKLYGADGKLY
-609 SGKAVDYKVRTKSGD
+609 
-624 LFTGWAIY
+624 TGWCRLYNPSNWEYAKWIHAIDEKQY
-632 QGLDYERPS
+632 P
-641 DAAIEFYHLTS
+641 
-652 GKSYNLVYVENGVVK
+652 NLLYVENGIVK
-667 QYYVYEGCETHI
+667 QYYVYEGMEDHS
-679 WCNTCGSDLTIEGV
+679 WCNGCGADMEVSPYWSSAGV
-693 KISKHRED
+693 NPAL
-701 CHVGTII
+701 
-708 GDTDDDTNGTTAY
+708 DDHKEHDHPQFDHQSFNGGPVY

-726 GKTYWVTNPHSN
+726 GKTYWVTASSGRE
-738 YYRWN
+738 YRWTGTEYKQYWN
-743 TRLNKY
+743 VGGTECL
-749 VEHYID
+749 D
-755 KEDYSG
+755 KTVPKELYSWY
-761 RVCVDSEASDRFNSD
+761 DAKDIPD
-776 LTKFY
+776 
-781 VVYSASDWK
+781 VVYSSDDWK
-790 VGQSSVI
+790 IGQCSI
-797 VVENDIVLK
+797 VLVNKDIVLK

>member
-1 MYVEGGISMKNFK
+1 MKNFK

-33 GSVVDAATIK
+33 GSIVDAATIK

-49 VTKVERSGK
+49 VTEVKGSGK
-58 KYVAYRGKQAVKPE
+58 KIAYKNGSRVKPR

-87 KENYATYV
+87 KGNYATYV

-111 KKVYKKYTGY
+111 KKAYEKYTGTKQ
-121 AELSNGKTYK
+121 LSNDKSYY
-131 FSKGVKGKKASGV
+131 FNKGKKANGIV
-144 IKVSGKYYYYKGGKQ
+144 KKSGKYYYYKGGKQ
-159 TVYSKSCDKW
+159 TIYSKSCDKW

-187 VYYSGKKI
+187 VYYAGKKI

-203 KSYQKYTGVF
+203 KSYQRYTGVF

-223 SIGNRGTIKSSIT
+223 SIGKRGTIKSSVT
-236 AGTDKTTAVYRNAKG
+236 AGSKNTTAVYKNAEG

-258 WKQVKGVQYYFNN
+258 WKQVKGVRYYFNK
-271 AAAASFKIEKDVCYV
+271 AATASFKIEKDVCYV
-286 FVAEIGEQSTDNLD
+286 FVAGIDEQSTDNLD

-326 KDTITTNQS
+326 KDTITTDQS
-335 GLRIKWDGKKWKK
+335 GLRVKWDGKNWKK

-486 TGMRKSNNKYYVDGV
+486 TGMRKSNGKYYVDGV

-512 VDGVAQSDDSSDKD
+512 VDGVAQSDDSDDKD

-609 SGKAVDYKVRTKSGD
+609 SGKVVDYKVRTKSGD

-632 QGLDYERPS
+632 EDVIPN
-641 DAAIEFYHLTS
+641 AATEFYHLTTGYS
-652 GKSYNLVYVENGVVK
+652 HNLVYVESGVVK
-667 QYYVYEGCETHI
+667 QYYVYEKNEKIHKY
-679 WCNTCGSDLTIEGV
+679 CNECGADITLENVDLSLSRHAE
-693 KISKHRED
+693 E
-701 CHVGTII
+701 CHKGTIMPELYWD
-708 GDTDDDTNGTTAY
+708 GATDNTILPD

-726 GKTYWVTNPHSN
+726 GKTYWVTASN
-738 YYRWN
+738 GREYRWTGTEYVPYWN
-743 TRLNKY
+743 VGGTECLDTSLPKELTHLNDTGK
-749 VEHYID
+749 IPD
-755 KEDYSG
+755 
-761 RVCVDSEASDRFNSD
+761 
-776 LTKFY
+776 
-781 VVYSASDWK
+781 VVYSSDDWK
-790 VGQSSVI
+790 IGQCS
-797 VVENDIVLK
+797 IVLVNKDVVLK

>member
-1 MYVEGGISMKNFK
+1 MKNFK

-271 AAAASFKIEKDVCYV
+271 AAVASFKIEKDVCYV

-311 VGRDYYVNGKVKPAE
+311 VGRDYYVNGKVDTTPE
-326 KDTITTNQS
+326 KDTIATDQS

-368 DGKYYRNG
+368 GGKYYRSG

-450 KDGELYTG
+450 KGGELYTG

-512 VDGVAQSDDSSDKD
+512 VDGVAQSNDSDDKD
-526 EEKLTEGEFRTN
+526 EEKLIEGEFRT
-538 SGKLQHCEA
+538 SGGKLQKCVAE
-547 VLYTGDIGTFPNLW
+547 VYSGPLDGDYFE
-561 NFRDGKLEMGI
+561 RDGK
-572 ESTFNVDNYVN
+572 
-583 FIKRD
+583 
-588 NKYYHLEWVDYTGE
+588 YYTLAWRDYTGE
-602 YEGKLYE
+602 YESKFYEAGKHVDYKLYSADGKLY
-609 SGKAVDYKVRTKSGD
+609 
-624 LFTGWAIY
+624 TGWCRLNNPSNWEYAKWIHAINEKQY
-632 QGLDYERPS
+632 S
-641 DAAIEFYHLTS
+641 
-652 GKSYNLVYVENGVVK
+652 NLLYVENGVVK
-667 QYYVYEGCETHI
+667 QYYVYEGDETHI

-721 KYTNN
+721 KYANN
-726 GKTYWVTNPHSN
+726 GKTYWVTIPHSN

-743 TRLNKY
+743 TKLNKY

-790 VGQSSVI
+790 VGQSSVV
-797 VVENDIVLK
+797 VVEEDIVLK

>member
-1 MYVEGGISMKNFK
+1 MKNFK
-14 RIIIALIVACVI
+14 RIIIALIVACVVI
-26 TASIPVS
+26 ASCPVS
-33 GSVVDAATIK
+33 GSIVDAATIK

-49 VTKVERSGK
+49 VTEVKGSGK
-58 KYVAYRGKQAVKPE
+58 KIAYKNGSRVKPR

-87 KENYATYV
+87 KGNYATYV

-111 KKVYKKYTGY
+111 KKAYEKYTGTKQ
-121 AELSNGKTYK
+121 LSNDKSYY
-131 FSKGVKGKKASGV
+131 FNKGKKANGIV
-144 IKVSGKYYYYKGGKQ
+144 KKSGKYYYYKGGKQ
-159 TVYSKSCDKW
+159 TIYSKSCDKW

-187 VYYSGKKI
+187 VYYAGKKI

-203 KSYQKYTGVF
+203 KSYQRYTGVF

-223 SIGNRGTIKSSIT
+223 SIGKRGTIKSSVT
-236 AGTDKTTAVYRNAKG
+236 AGSKNTTAVYKNAEG

-258 WKQVKGVQYYFNN
+258 WKQVKGVRYYFNK
-271 AAAASFKIEKDVCYV
+271 AATASFKIEKDVCYV
-286 FVAEIGEQSTDNLD
+286 FVAGIDEQSTDNLD
-300 INGTWKKYSGV
+300 INGTWKKYNGV
-311 VGRDYYVNGKVKPAE
+311 FDNEYYVKGKVKPAE
-326 KDTITTNQS
+326 KDTITTDQS
-335 GLRIKWDGKKWKK
+335 GLRVKWDGKNWKK

-486 TGMRKSNNKYYVDGV
+486 TGMRKSNGKYYVDGV

-632 QGLDYERPS
+632 EDVIPN
-641 DAAIEFYHLTS
+641 AATEFYHLTTGYS
-652 GKSYNLVYVENGVVK
+652 HNLVYVERGVVK
-667 QYYVYEGCETHI
+667 QYYVYEGMEDHS
-679 WCNTCGSDLTIEGV
+679 WCNGCGADMEASPYWSSAGV
-693 KISKHRED
+693 NPAL
-701 CHVGTII
+701 
-708 GDTDDDTNGTTAY
+708 DDHKEHDHPEFDHQSFNGGPVY

-726 GKTYWVTNPHSN
+726 GKTYWVTNPHN
-738 YYRWN
+738 NFYRWD
-743 TRLNKY
+743 TTKSQY
-749 VEHYID
+749 VEHFRTNSD
-755 KEDYSG
+755 QTG
-761 RVCVDSEASDRFNSD
+761 RECVDSDASSE
-776 LTKFY
+776 FY
-781 VVYSASDWK
+781 GSFIGLSIVYSASDWK
-790 VGQSSVI
+790 VGQSSI
-797 VVENDIVLK
+797 VLVNKDIVLK

>member
-1 MYVEGGISMKNFK
+1 MKNFK
-14 RIIIALIVACVI
+14 RIIIALIVACVVI
-26 TASIPVS
+26 ASCPVS
-33 GSVVDAATIK
+33 GSVVDAKTISIK
-43 VKSGAD
+43 NGNAIEEITINKKSGK
-49 VTKVERSGK
+49 VTTKDTSHK
-58 KYVAYRGKQAVKPE
+58 A
-72 KGWYKKGSTQYYFDG
+72 GWYKKSGVQYYFG
-87 KENYATYV
+87 KNKKIAS
-95 WYKNSG
+95 YKWQNKTLY
-101 KWYLKKWNKS
+101 KWQNGS
-111 KKVYKKYTGY
+111 FKKYTGTKR
-121 AELSNGKTYK
+121 LSNDKSYY
-131 FSKGVKGKKASGV
+131 FNKGKKASGV

-236 AGTDKTTAVYRNAKG
+236 AGTDKTTAVYKNAKG

-258 WKQVKGVQYYFNN
+258 WKQVKDVRYYFNK
-271 AAAASFKIEKDVCYV
+271 AATASFKIEKDVCYV

-357 YVNGDYASGIV
+357 YVNGGYASGIV
-368 DGKYYRNG
+368 DGKFYRSG

-424 TGMRKSNG
+424 TGMRKSND

-458 IYKSKYYK
+458 VYKSKYYK

-526 EEKLTEGEFRTN
+526 EEKLTEGEFRT
-538 SGKLQHCEA
+538 SGGKLQKCQYELA
-547 VLYTGDIGTFPNLW
+547 NGSVGEFPKLW
-561 NFRDGKLEMGI
+561 NFDDGDMI
-572 ESTFNVDNYVN
+572 YSDESTFKLSEHPNMKKENG
-583 FIKRD
+583 
-588 NKYYHLEWVDYTGE
+588 KYYTLAWRDYTGE
-602 YEGKLYE
+602 YESKFYEAGKHVDYKLYGADGKLY
-609 SGKAVDYKVRTKSGD
+609 
-624 LFTGWAIY
+624 TGWCRLYNPSNWEYAKWIHAINKKQY
-632 QGLDYERPS
+632 S
-641 DAAIEFYHLTS
+641 
-652 GKSYNLVYVENGVVK
+652 NLLYVENGVVK
-667 QYYVYEGCETHI
+667 QYYVYEVDETHV
-679 WCNTCGSDLTIEGV
+679 WCNECGSDMTLQGV
-693 KISKHRED
+693 GEADHAD
-701 CHVGTII
+701 TCHKGTIMPELYWS
-708 GDTDDDTNGTTAY
+708 GATHNAGPVY

-726 GKTYWVTNPHSN
+726 GKTYWVTAPHN
-738 YYRWN
+738 NFYRWDATKN
-743 TRLNKY
+743 QY
-749 VEHYID
+749 VEHFRTNAD
-755 KEDYSG
+755 QTG
-761 RVCVDSEASDRFNSD
+761 RECVDSDASSE
-776 LTKFY
+776 FY
-781 VVYSASDWK
+781 GSFIGLSVVYSASDWK

>member
-111 KKVYKKYTGY
+111 KKVYKKYTGTKR
-121 AELSNGKTYK
+121 LSNDKYYY
-131 FSKGVKGKKASGV
+131 FNKGKKASGV
-144 IKVSGKYYYYKGGKQ
+144 VKVSGKYYYYKGGKQ
-159 TVYSKSCDKW
+159 TIYSKSCDKW

-187 VYYSGKKI
+187 VYYAGKKI

-203 KSYQKYTGVF
+203 KSYQRYTGVF

-223 SIGNRGTIKSSIT
+223 SIGKRGTIKSSVT
-236 AGTDKTTAVYRNAKG
+236 AGSKNTTAVYKNAEG

-258 WKQVKGVQYYFNN
+258 WKQVKGVRYYFNK
-271 AAAASFKIEKDVCYV
+271 AATASFKIEKDVCYV
-286 FVAEIGEQSTDNLD
+286 FVAGIDEQSTDNLD

-326 KDTITTNQS
+326 KDTITTDQS
-335 GLRIKWDGKKWKK
+335 GLRVKWDGKNWKK

-401 RYSEGSLLTG
+401 RYSKGSLLTG
-411 DYKNKFYKNGELY
+411 DFKNKFYKNGELY

-444 YKNKYY
+444 YENKYY

-458 IYKSKYYK
+458 VYKSKYYK
-466 DGVLGTGTCNGKF
+466 DGILGTGTCNGKF

-486 TGMRKSNNKYYVDGV
+486 TGIRKSNGKYYVDGV

-512 VDGVAQSDDSSDKD
+512 VDGVAQSNDSSDKD
-526 EEKLTEGEFRTN
+526 EEKLTEGEFRT
-538 SGKLQHCEA
+538 SGGKLQKCQYELA
-547 VLYTGDIGTFPNLW
+547 NGSVGEFPKLW
-561 NFRDGKLEMGI
+561 NFDDGDMI
-572 ESTFNVDNYVN
+572 YSDESTFKLSEHPNMKKENG
-583 FIKRD
+583 
-588 NKYYHLEWVDYTGE
+588 KYYTLAWRDYTGE
-602 YEGKLYE
+602 YESKFYEAGKHVDYKLYGADGKLY
-609 SGKAVDYKVRTKSGD
+609 
-624 LFTGWAIY
+624 TGWCRLYNPSNWEYAKWIHAINEKQY
-632 QGLDYERPS
+632 S
-641 DAAIEFYHLTS
+641 
-652 GKSYNLVYVENGVVK
+652 NLLYVESGVVK
-667 QYYVYEGCETHI
+667 QYYVYEKMEDHA
-679 WCNTCGSDLTIEGV
+679 WCNSCGADVCLSPDRDPDGGIRLD
-693 KISKHRED
+693 KHEEHD
-701 CHVGTII
+701 HPQF
-708 GDTDDDTNGTTAY
+708 DHQSFNGGPVY

-726 GKTYWVTNPHSN
+726 GKTYWVTASSGRE
-738 YYRWN
+738 YRWTGTEYKQYWN
-743 TRLNKY
+743 VGGTECL
-749 VEHYID
+749 D
-755 KEDYSG
+755 KTVPKELYSWY
-761 RVCVDSEASDRFNSD
+761 DAKDIPD
-776 LTKFY
+776 
-781 VVYSASDWK
+781 VVYSSDDWK
-790 VGQSSVI
+790 IGQCSI
-797 VVENDIVLK
+797 VLVKDNIVLK

>member
-14 RIIIALIVACVI
+14 RIIIALIVACVVI
-26 TASIPVS
+26 ASCPVS
-33 GSVVDAATIK
+33 GSSVDAATIK

-49 VTKVERSGK
+49 VTEVKGSGK
-58 KYVAYRGKQAVKPE
+58 KIAYKNGSRVKPR

-87 KENYATYV
+87 KGNYATYV

-111 KKVYKKYTGY
+111 KKAYEKYTGTKQ
-121 AELSNGKTYK
+121 LSNDKSYY
-131 FSKGVKGKKASGV
+131 FNKGKKANGIV
-144 IKVSGKYYYYKGGKQ
+144 KKSGKYYYYKGGKQ
-159 TVYSKSCDKW
+159 TIYSKSCDKW

-187 VYYSGKKI
+187 VYYAGKKI

-203 KSYQKYTGVF
+203 KSYQRYTGVF

-223 SIGNRGTIKSSIT
+223 SIGKRGTIKSSVT
-236 AGTDKTTAVYRNAKG
+236 AGSKNTTAVYKDASNKL
-251 NPENVTG
+251 VKITG
-258 WKQVKGVQYYFNN
+258 WKQVKGVQYYFNK
-271 AAAASFKIEKDVCYV
+271 AAVASFKIEKDVCYV

-311 VGRDYYVNGKVKPAE
+311 IGRDYYVNGKVDTIPE
-326 KDTITTNQS
+326 KDTIATDQS
-335 GLRIKWDGKKWKK
+335 GLRVKWDGKKWKK

-368 DGKYYRNG
+368 DGKFYRSG
-376 KLATGICENKY
+376 KLATGICGNKY

-411 DYKNKFYKNGELY
+411 DYKSKFYKNGELY

-486 TGMRKSNNKYYVDGV
+486 TGMRKSNGKYYVDGV

-526 EEKLTEGEFRTN
+526 EEKLTEGAYRT
-538 SGKLQHCEA
+538 SGGKLQKCIAE
-547 VLYTGDIGTFPNLW
+547 LYSGSLGGDYFE
-561 NFRDGKLEMGI
+561 RDGK
-572 ESTFNVDNYVN
+572 
-583 FIKRD
+583 
-588 NKYYHLEWVDYTGE
+588 YYTLAWRDYTGE
-602 YEGKLYE
+602 YESKFYEAGKHVDYKLYDADGKLY
-609 SGKAVDYKVRTKSGD
+609 
-624 LFTGWAIY
+624 TGWCRLNNPSNWEYAKWIHAIDEKQY
-632 QGLDYERPS
+632 P
-641 DAAIEFYHLTS
+641 
-652 GKSYNLVYVENGVVK
+652 NLLYIENGVVK
-667 QYYVYEGCETHI
+667 QYYVYEGCEDHS
-679 WCNTCGSDLTIEGV
+679 WCNGCGADMEVSPYWSSAGV
-693 KISKHRED
+693 NPAL
-701 CHVGTII
+701 
-708 GDTDDDTNGTTAY
+708 DDHKEHDHPQFDHQSFNGGAVY

-743 TRLNKY
+743 TKLNKY

-797 VVENDIVLK
+797 VVEDNIVLK

>member
-1 MYVEGGISMKNFK
+1 MKNFK

>member
-1 MYVEGGISMKNFK
+1 MKNFK
-14 RIIIALIVACVI
+14 RIIIALIVACVVI
-26 TASIPVS
+26 ASCPVS
-33 GSVVDAATIK
+33 GSIVDAATIK

-49 VTKVERSGK
+49 VTEVKGSGK
-58 KYVAYRGKQAVKPE
+58 KIAYKNGSRVKPR

-87 KENYATYV
+87 KGNYATYV

-111 KKVYKKYTGY
+111 KKAYEKYTGTKQ
-121 AELSNGKTYK
+121 LSNDKSYY
-131 FSKGVKGKKASGV
+131 FNKGKKANGIV
-144 IKVSGKYYYYKGGKQ
+144 KKSGKYYYYKGGKQ
-159 TVYSKSCDKW
+159 TIYSKSCDKW

-187 VYYSGKKI
+187 VYYAGKKI

-203 KSYQKYTGVF
+203 KSYQRYTGVF

-223 SIGNRGTIKSSIT
+223 SIGKRGTIKSSVT
-236 AGTDKTTAVYRNAKG
+236 AGSKNTTAVYKNAEG

-258 WKQVKGVQYYFNN
+258 WKQVKGVRYYFNK
-271 AAAASFKIEKDVCYV
+271 AATASFKIEKDVCYV
-286 FVAEIGEQSTDNLD
+286 FVAGIDEQSTDNLD
-300 INGTWKKYSGV
+300 INGTWEKYSGV
-311 VGRDYYVNGKVKPAE
+311 VDKVYYVKGKVKPAE
-326 KDTITTNQS
+326 KDTVTTDQS
-335 GLRIKWDGKKWKK
+335 GLLVKYDGKEWKLL
-348 FTGTYKKLY
+348 TGTYKKLY

-368 DGKYYRNG
+368 DGKYYKKG
-376 KLATGICENKY
+376 KLATGICNDKY
-387 YKDGV
+387 YRDGV
-392 LGTGSYNGK
+392 LGTGSYNDK
-401 RYSEGSLLTG
+401 RYSKGSLLTG

-444 YKNKYY
+444 YENKYY

-458 IYKSKYYK
+458 VYKSKYYK
-466 DGVLGTGTCNGKF
+466 DGILGTGTCNGKF

-486 TGMRKSNNKYYVDGV
+486 TGIRKSNGKYYVDGV

-512 VDGVAQSDDSSDKD
+512 VDGVAQSDDSDDKD

-602 YEGKLYE
+602 YKGKLYE

-632 QGLDYERPS
+632 EDVIPN
-641 DAAIEFYHLTS
+641 AATEFYHLTT
-652 GKSYNLVYVENGVVK
+652 GKSHNLVYVENGAVK
-667 QYYVYEGCETHI
+667 QYYVYEKMEDHS
-679 WCNTCGSDLTIEGV
+679 WCNGCGADMEVSPYWSSAGV
-693 KISKHRED
+693 NPAL
-701 CHVGTII
+701 
-708 GDTDDDTNGTTAY
+708 DDHKEHDHPQFDHQSFNGGPVY

-726 GKTYWVTNPHSN
+726 GKTYWVTASSGRE
-738 YYRWN
+738 YRWTGTEYKQYWN
-743 TRLNKY
+743 VGGTECLDTSLPKELTHLNDTGK
-749 VEHYID
+749 IPD
-755 KEDYSG
+755 
-761 RVCVDSEASDRFNSD
+761 
-776 LTKFY
+776 
-781 VVYSASDWK
+781 VVYSSDDWK
-790 VGQSSVI
+790 IGQCSI
-797 VVENDIVLK
+797 VLVNKDIVLK

>member
-1 MYVEGGISMKNFK
+1 MKNFK
-14 RIIIALIVACVI
+14 RIIIALIVACVVI
-26 TASIPVS
+26 ASCPVS
-33 GSVVDAATIK
+33 GSSVDAKTISIK
-43 VKSGAD
+43 NGNAIEEITINKKSGK
-49 VTKVERSGK
+49 VTTKDTSHK
-58 KYVAYRGKQAVKPE
+58 A
-72 KGWYKKGSTQYYFDG
+72 GWYKKSGVQYYFG
-87 KENYATYV
+87 KNKKIAS
-95 WYKNSG
+95 YKWQNKTLY
-101 KWYLKKWNKS
+101 KWQNGS
-111 KKVYKKYTGY
+111 FKKYTGTKR
-121 AELSNGKTYK
+121 LSNDKSYY
-131 FSKGVKGKKASGV
+131 FNKGKKANGIV
-144 IKVSGKYYYYKGGKQ
+144 KKSGKYYYYKGGKQ

-187 VYYSGKKI
+187 VYYSDKKT

-223 SIGNRGTIKSSIT
+223 SIGKRGTIKSSVT
-236 AGTDKTTAVYRNAKG
+236 AGSKNTTAVYRNAKG

-258 WKQVKGVQYYFNN
+258 WKQVKDVRYYFNK

-311 VGRDYYVNGKVKPAE
+311 VDRDYYVNGKVDTTPE
-326 KDTITTNQS
+326 KDTIATDQS
-335 GLRIKWDGKKWKK
+335 GLHVKWDGKKWKK

-368 DGKYYRNG
+368 DGKFYRSG
-376 KLATGICENKY
+376 KLATGICEDKY

-450 KDGELYTG
+450 KGGELYTG

-486 TGMRKSNNKYYVDGV
+486 TGMRKSNGKYYVDGV

-526 EEKLTEGEFRTN
+526 EEKLTEGEFRT
-538 SGKLQHCEA
+538 SGGKLQHCEA

-609 SGKAVDYKVRTKSGD
+609 SGKVVDYKVRTKSGD

-632 QGLDYERPS
+632 EDVIPN
-641 DAAIEFYHLTS
+641 AATEFYHLTS
-652 GKSYNLVYVENGVVK
+652 GYSHNLVYVENGVVK
-667 QYYVYEGCETHI
+667 QYYVYEKNEKIHRY
-679 WCNTCGSDLTIEGV
+679 CNECGADITLENVDLSLSRHAE
-693 KISKHRED
+693 E
-701 CHVGTII
+701 CHKGTIMPELYWD
-708 GDTDDDTNGTTAY
+708 GATDNTALPD

-726 GKTYWVTNPHSN
+726 GKTYWVTNPHN
-738 YYRWN
+738 NFYRWD
-743 TRLNKY
+743 TTKSQY
-749 VEHYID
+749 VEHFRTNSD
-755 KEDYSG
+755 QTDRE
-761 RVCVDSEASDRFNSD
+761 CVDSDASSE
-776 LTKFY
+776 FY
-781 VVYSASDWK
+781 GSFIGLSIVYSASDWK
-790 VGQSSVI
+790 VGQSSI
-797 VVENDIVLK
+797 VLVNKDIVLK

>member
-1 MYVEGGISMKNFK
+1 MKNFK

-49 VTKVERSGK
+49 VTKVEKSGK

-111 KKVYKKYTGY
+111 KKVYKKYTGTKR
-121 AELSNGKTYK
+121 LSNDKTYK

-144 IKVSGKYYYYKGGKQ
+144 VKVSGKYYYYKGGKQ

-195 LKKWNKTK
+195 LKKWNKTSK
-203 KSYQKYTGVF
+203 QYVNYNKAF
-213 TLSDG
+213 TLSNG
-218 KTYRF
+218 TKYVF
-223 SIGNRGTIKSSIT
+223 NNGNRGTIKSSVT
-236 AGTDKTTAVYRNAKG
+236 AGSKNTTAVYRNAKG
-251 NPENVTG
+251 NPKNVTG

-271 AAAASFKIEKDVCYV
+271 AATASFKIEKDMCWV
-286 FVAEIGEQSTDNLD
+286 FITDAKNQAAGNQETND
-300 INGTWKKYSGV
+300 HWEKYSGV
-311 VGRDYYVNGKVKPAE
+311 VDKVYYVKGKVKPAE
-326 KDTITTNQS
+326 KDTVTTDQS
-335 GLRIKWDGKKWKK
+335 GLLVKYDGKEWKLL
-348 FTGTYKKLY
+348 TGTYKKLY

-368 DGKYYRNG
+368 DGKYYKKG
-376 KLATGICENKY
+376 KLATGICNDKY
-387 YKDGV
+387 YRDGV
-392 LGTGSYNGK
+392 LGTGSYNDK
-401 RYSEGSLLTG
+401 RYSKGSLLTG

-444 YKNKYY
+444 YENKYY

-458 IYKSKYYK
+458 VYKSKYYK
-466 DGVLGTGTCNGKF
+466 DGILGTGTCNGKF

-486 TGMRKSNNKYYVDGV
+486 TGIRKSNGKYYVDGV

-512 VDGVAQSDDSSDKD
+512 VDGVAQSNDSSDKD

-602 YEGKLYE
+602 YKGKLYE

-632 QGLDYERPS
+632 EDVIPN
-641 DAAIEFYHLTS
+641 AATEFYHLTT
-652 GKSYNLVYVENGVVK
+652 GKSHNLVYVENGAVK
-667 QYYVYEGCETHI
+667 QYYVYEKMEDHS
-679 WCNTCGSDLTIEGV
+679 WCNGCGADMEVSPYWSSAGV
-693 KISKHRED
+693 NPAL
-701 CHVGTII
+701 
-708 GDTDDDTNGTTAY
+708 DDHKEHDHPQFDHQSFNGGPVY

-726 GKTYWVTNPHSN
+726 GKTYWVTASSGRE
-738 YYRWN
+738 YRWTGTEYKQYWN
-743 TRLNKY
+743 VGGTECL
-749 VEHYID
+749 D
-755 KEDYSG
+755 KTVPKELYSWY
-761 RVCVDSEASDRFNSD
+761 DAKDIPD
-776 LTKFY
+776 
-781 VVYSASDWK
+781 VVYSSDDWK
-790 VGQSSVI
+790 IGQCS
-797 VVENDIVLK
+797 IVLVNKDVVLK

>member
-1 MYVEGGISMKNFK
+1 MKNFK
-14 RIIIALIVACVI
+14 RIIIALIVACVVI
-26 TASIPVS
+26 ASCPVS
-33 GSVVDAATIK
+33 GSVVDAKTISIK
-43 VKSGAD
+43 NGNAIEEITINKKSGK
-49 VTKVERSGK
+49 VTTKDTSHK
-58 KYVAYRGKQAVKPE
+58 A
-72 KGWYKKGSTQYYFDG
+72 GWYKKSGVQYYFG
-87 KENYATYV
+87 KNKKTAS
-95 WYKNSG
+95 YKWQNRTLY
-101 KWYLKKWNKS
+101 KWQKGS
-111 KKVYKKYTGY
+111 FKKYTGTKQ
-121 AELSNGKTYK
+121 LSNGKSYY
-131 FSKGVKGKKASGV
+131 FNKGKKASGV

-187 VYYSGKKI
+187 VYYSDKKI

-223 SIGNRGTIKSSIT
+223 SIGKRGTIKSSVT
-236 AGTDKTTAVYRNAKG
+236 AGSKNTTAVYKDTSNKL
-251 NPENVTG
+251 VKITG

-271 AAAASFKIEKDVCYV
+271 AAVASFKIEKDVCYV
-286 FVAEIGEQSTDNLD
+286 FIAEIGEQSTDNLD
-300 INGTWKKYSGV
+300 LNGTWKKYSGV
-311 VGRDYYVNGKVKPAE
+311 VGRDYYVNGKVDTTPE
-326 KDTITTNQS
+326 KDTITTDQS
-335 GLRIKWDGKKWKK
+335 GLRVKWDGEKWKK

-368 DGKYYRNG
+368 DGKYYRSG
-376 KLATGICENKY
+376 KLATGICEDKY

-450 KDGELYTG
+450 KDVDYKLYGADGKLYTG
-458 IYKSKYYK
+458 W
-466 DGVLGTGTCNGKF
+466 CR
-479 YKDGELY
+479 LY
-486 TGMRKSNNKYYVDGV
+486 NPSNWEYAKWIHAIN
-501 LANGTYDGVKY
+501 
-512 VDGVAQSDDSSDKD
+512 
-526 EEKLTEGEFRTN
+526 EK
-538 SGKLQHCEA
+538 Q
-547 VLYTGDIGTFPNLW
+547 YPNL
-561 NFRDGKLEMGI
+561 L
-572 ESTFNVDNYVN
+572 
-583 FIKRD
+583 
-588 NKYYHLEWVDYTGE
+588 
-602 YEGKLYE
+602 
-609 SGKAVDYKVRTKSGD
+609 
-624 LFTGWAIY
+624 
-632 QGLDYERPS
+632 
-641 DAAIEFYHLTS
+641 
-652 GKSYNLVYVENGVVK
+652 YVENGVVK
-667 QYYVYEGCETHI
+667 QYYVYEKNEKIHRY
-679 WCNTCGSDLTIEGV
+679 CNECGADITLENVDLSLSRHAE
-693 KISKHRED
+693 E
-701 CHVGTII
+701 CHKGTIMPELYWD
-708 GDTDDDTNGTTAY
+708 GATDNTALPD

-790 VGQSSVI
+790 VGQSSVV
-797 VVENDIVLK
+797 VVEDDIVLK

>member
-14 RIIIALIVACVI
+14 RIIIALIVVCVVI
-26 TASIPVS
+26 ASCPVS
-33 GSVVDAATIK
+33 GSIVDAATIK

-49 VTKVERSGK
+49 VTEVKGSGK
-58 KYVAYRGKQAVKPE
+58 KIAYKNGSRVKPR

-87 KENYATYV
+87 KGNYATYV

-111 KKVYKKYTGY
+111 KKAYEKYTGTKQ
-121 AELSNGKTYK
+121 LSNDKSYY
-131 FSKGVKGKKASGV
+131 FNKGKKANGIV
-144 IKVSGKYYYYKGGKQ
+144 KKSGKYYYYKGGKQ
-159 TVYSKSCDKW
+159 TIYSKSCDKW

-187 VYYSGKKI
+187 VYYAGKKI

-203 KSYQKYTGVF
+203 KSYQRYTGVF

-223 SIGNRGTIKSSIT
+223 SIGKRGTIKSSVT
-236 AGTDKTTAVYRNAKG
+236 AGSKNTTAVYKNAEG

-258 WKQVKGVQYYFNN
+258 WKQVKGVRYYFNK
-271 AAAASFKIEKDVCYV
+271 AATASFKIEKDVCYV
-286 FVAEIGEQSTDNLD
+286 FVAGIDEQSTDNLD
-300 INGTWKKYSGV
+300 INGTWKKYNGV
-311 VGRDYYVNGKVKPAE
+311 FDNEYYVKGKVKPAE
-326 KDTITTNQS
+326 KDTITTDQS

-368 DGKYYRNG
+368 DGKFYRSG

-466 DGVLGTGTCNGKF
+466 DGVLGIGTCNGKF

-486 TGMRKSNNKYYVDGV
+486 TGMRKSNGKYYVDGV

-512 VDGVAQSDDSSDKD
+512 ADGVAQSDDSNDKD

-609 SGKAVDYKVRTKSGD
+609 SGKVVDYKVRTKSGD

-632 QGLDYERPS
+632 EDVIPN
-641 DAAIEFYHLTS
+641 AATEFYHLTTGYS
-652 GKSYNLVYVENGVVK
+652 HNLVYVESGVVK
-667 QYYVYEGCETHI
+667 QYYVYEKNEKIHKY
-679 WCNTCGSDLTIEGV
+679 CNECGADITLENVDLSLSRHAE
-693 KISKHRED
+693 E
-701 CHVGTII
+701 CHKGTIMPELYWD
-708 GDTDDDTNGTTAY
+708 GATDNTILPD

-726 GKTYWVTNPHSN
+726 GKTYWVTASN
-738 YYRWN
+738 GREYRWTGTEYVPYWN
-743 TRLNKY
+743 VGGTECLDTSLPKELTHLNDTGK
-749 VEHYID
+749 IPD
-755 KEDYSG
+755 
-761 RVCVDSEASDRFNSD
+761 
-776 LTKFY
+776 
-781 VVYSASDWK
+781 VVYSSDDWK
-790 VGQSSVI
+790 IGQCSI
-797 VVENDIVLK
+797 VLVNKDIVLK

>member
-1 MYVEGGISMKNFK
+1 MKNFK
-14 RIIIALIVACVI
+14 RIIIALIVACVVI
-26 TASIPVS
+26 ASCPVS
-33 GSVVDAATIK
+33 ESVVDAATIK

-49 VTKVERSGK
+49 VTKVEKSGK

-159 TVYSKSCDKW
+159 TAYSKSCDKW

-187 VYYSGKKI
+187 VYYSDKKI

-223 SIGNRGTIKSSIT
+223 SIGKRGTIKSSVT
-236 AGTDKTTAVYRNAKG
+236 AGSKNITAVYRNAKG

-271 AAAASFKIEKDVCYV
+271 AATASFKIEKDMCWV
-286 FVAEIGEQSTDNLD
+286 FITDAKNQAAGNQETND
-300 INGTWKKYSGV
+300 HWEKYSGV
-311 VGRDYYVNGKVKPAE
+311 VDKVYYVKGKVKPAE
-326 KDTITTNQS
+326 KDTVTTDQS
-335 GLRIKWDGKKWKK
+335 GLLVKYDGKEWKLL
-348 FTGTYKKLY
+348 TGTYKKLY

-401 RYSEGSLLTG
+401 RYSKGSLLTG

-444 YKNKYY
+444 YENKYY

-466 DGVLGTGTCNGKF
+466 DGILGTGTCNGKF
-479 YKDGELY
+479 YKNGELH
-486 TGMRKSNNKYYVDGV
+486 TGIRKSNGKYYVDGV

-512 VDGVAQSDDSSDKD
+512 VDGVAQSDSEDPSET
-526 EEKLTEGEFRTN
+526 EEKLTEGEFRT
-538 SGKLQHCEA
+538 SGGKLQKCQYELA
-547 VLYTGDIGTFPNLW
+547 NGSVGEFPKLW
-561 NFRDGKLEMGI
+561 NFDDGDMI
-572 ESTFNVDNYVN
+572 YSDESTFKLSEHPNMKKENG
-583 FIKRD
+583 
-588 NKYYHLEWVDYTGE
+588 KYYTLAWRDYTGE
-602 YEGKLYE
+602 YESKFYEAGKHVDYKLYGADGKLY
-609 SGKAVDYKVRTKSGD
+609 
-624 LFTGWAIY
+624 TGWCRLYNPSNWEYAKWIHAINEKQY
-632 QGLDYERPS
+632 S
-641 DAAIEFYHLTS
+641 
-652 GKSYNLVYVENGVVK
+652 NLLYVENGVVK
-667 QYYVYEGCETHI
+667 QYYVYEGDETHV
-679 WCNTCGSDLTIEGV
+679 WCNECGSDMTLQGV
-693 KISKHRED
+693 GEADHAD
-701 CHVGTII
+701 TCHKGTIMPELYWS
-708 GDTDDDTNGTTAY
+708 GATHNAGPVY

-726 GKTYWVTNPHSN
+726 GKTYWVTASN
-738 YYRWN
+738 GREYRWTGAEYVPYWN
-743 TRLNKY
+743 VGGTECLDTSLPKELTHLNDTGK
-749 VEHYID
+749 IPD
-755 KEDYSG
+755 
-761 RVCVDSEASDRFNSD
+761 
-776 LTKFY
+776 
-781 VVYSASDWK
+781 VVYSSDDWK
-790 VGQSSVI
+790 IGQCSI
-797 VVENDIVLK
+797 VLVNKDIVLK

>member
-1 MYVEGGISMKNFK
+1 MKNFK

-111 KKVYKKYTGY
+111 KKVYKKYTGTKR
-121 AELSNGKTYK
+121 LSNDKSYY
-131 FSKGVKGKKASGV
+131 FNKGKKANGIV
-144 IKVSGKYYYYKGGKQ
+144 KKSGKYYYYKGGKQ

-187 VYYSGKKI
+187 VYYSDKKI

-236 AGTDKTTAVYRNAKG
+236 AGTDNTTAVYRNAKG
-251 NPENVTG
+251 NPKNVTG

-271 AAAASFKIEKDVCYV
+271 AATASFKIEKDMCWV
-286 FVAEIGEQSTDNLD
+286 FITDAKNQAAGNQETND
-300 INGTWKKYSGV
+300 HWEKYSGV
-311 VGRDYYVNGKVKPAE
+311 VDKVYYVKGKVKPAE
-326 KDTITTNQS
+326 KDTVTTDQS
-335 GLRIKWDGKKWKK
+335 GLLVKYDGKEWKLL
-348 FTGTYKKLY
+348 TGTYKKLY

-368 DGKYYRNG
+368 DGKYYKKG
-376 KLATGICENKY
+376 KLATGICNDKY
-387 YKDGV
+387 YRDGV
-392 LGTGSYNGK
+392 LGTGSYNDK
-401 RYSEGSLLTG
+401 RYSKGSLLTG

-444 YKNKYY
+444 YENKYY

-458 IYKSKYYK
+458 VYKSKYYK
-466 DGVLGTGTCNGKF
+466 DGILGTGTCNGKF

-486 TGMRKSNNKYYVDGV
+486 TGIRKSNGKYYVDGV

-512 VDGVAQSDDSSDKD
+512 VDGVAQSNDSSDKD
-526 EEKLTEGEFRTN
+526 EEKLTEGEFRT
-538 SGKLQHCEA
+538 SGGKLQKCQYELA
-547 VLYTGDIGTFPNLW
+547 NGSVGEFPKLW
-561 NFRDGKLEMGI
+561 NFDDGDMI
-572 ESTFNVDNYVN
+572 YSDESTFKLSEHPNMKKENG
-583 FIKRD
+583 
-588 NKYYHLEWVDYTGE
+588 KYYTLAWRDYTGE
-602 YEGKLYE
+602 YESKFYEAGKHVDYKLYGADGKLY
-609 SGKAVDYKVRTKSGD
+609 
-624 LFTGWAIY
+624 TGWCRLYNPSNWEYAKWIHAINEKQY
-632 QGLDYERPS
+632 S
-641 DAAIEFYHLTS
+641 
-652 GKSYNLVYVENGVVK
+652 NLLYVESGVVK
-667 QYYVYEGCETHI
+667 QYYVYEKMEDHA
-679 WCNTCGSDLTIEGV
+679 WCNSCGADVCLSPDRDPDGGIRLD
-693 KISKHRED
+693 KHEEHD
-701 CHVGTII
+701 HPQF
-708 GDTDDDTNGTTAY
+708 DHQSFNGGPVY

-726 GKTYWVTNPHSN
+726 GKTYWVTASSGRE
-738 YYRWN
+738 YRWTGTEYKQYWN
-743 TRLNKY
+743 VGGTECL
-749 VEHYID
+749 D
-755 KEDYSG
+755 KTVPKELYSWY
-761 RVCVDSEASDRFNSD
+761 DAKDIPD
-776 LTKFY
+776 
-781 VVYSASDWK
+781 VVYSSDDWK
-790 VGQSSVI
+790 IGQCSI
-797 VVENDIVLK
+797 VLVNKDIVLK